1 MKARRLLALS
11 ILAIVFGCEGHQ
23 SPTAPRVTIDPSK
36 IISDGAHGPGGNP
49 DFFFLPPLVPLPL
62 NNPNFVL
69 GKFNNALQLSL
80 VVEICELIPEPSNAL
95 PTLTTGCITV
105 APAGTPLPLK
115 TFGAG
120 TVKLVNLPLRQW
132 GWWSLFGL
140 PADGFYYVLWD
151 TRQSHLDVNKYYRIK
166 VFMDGDPDHPL
177 GIADVDPMSSLREW
191 RYTRTGQVIQLVNG
205 WLLPIPFRVQ
215 KGAFCEGAEL
225 CTSATVTNN
234 NPNAQIVQVQGN
246 NGPIAGVKIPAGK
259 WLPDGGPQSV
269 VLTIA
274 QVNTGA
280 NNLAAGTQANPC
292 HPVTLQ
298 QFNGCFHFSTIP
310 KLARINPEDPL
321 SDQFL
326 KKITVAV
333 CFVLADRV
341 PLDARY
347 PWTQLW
353 SSDVDESPH
362 PLPSAYAGDI
372 LSVHSEENCGSNY
385 VAVNNSGGLTGL
397 ASAGWRT
404 LKGGLGRFFGV
415 KTAYAVDL
423 GLGGLAGGISNIG
436 PALTAQIFPAA
447 STAYSELGGTFITA
461 KVKIV
466 GTQSHGD
473 PPSLLTVESPGIP
486 GLPVTFT
493 LPSAS
498 DGTLTNADAFT
509 NSTGF
514 ASVTWQLPYDAR
526 PSTLTVNSTQATG
539 GPVTFTA
546 ATNGLGLNVLAG
558 SWVNQDPATPDITR
572 LSIGVDGSAVSV
584 HAWGKCDPTDCDWG
598 LTSGNTDAWVSSKQ
612 ITAIWIQSFAI
623 RNQTL
628 TYLEDGRLLVTTDTH
643 FTDGSK
649 RPDYRMTDYF
659 IKL

>member
-11 ILAIVFGCEGHQ
+11 VVAIAFGCEGHQ
-23 SPTAPRVTIDPSK
+23 SPTAPRVITGPSK
-36 IISDGAHGPGGNP
+36 IISDGAHGSGGNP

-69 GKFNNALQLSL
+69 GKFNNALQPSL
-80 VVEICELIPEPSNAL
+80 LVEICELVPEPQNVL
-95 PTLTTGCITV
+95 PTLTTGCIKT

-120 TVKLVNLPLRQW
+120 TVKLVNLPLQQW

-151 TRQSHLDVNKYYRIK
+151 TRQSNLDVNKYYRIK

-215 KGAFCEGAEL
+215 KGAFCEGAAL

-234 NPNAQIVQVQGN
+234 NPNDQFVRVQGN
-246 NGPIAGVKIPAGK
+246 NGPIAGVRVPAGK

-269 VLTIA
+269 VLTIR
-274 QVNTGA
+274 QVSTGA

-292 HPVTLQ
+292 HPATLQ

-310 KLARINPEDPL
+310 ELARINRQG
-321 SDQFL
+321 DQFL
-326 KKITVAV
+326 QKITVAV

-341 PLDARY
+341 PLDTRE
-347 PWTQLW
+347 PWVQLW
-353 SSDVDESPH
+353 SSDVEETPR
-362 PLPSAYAGDI
+362 PLPSAYADDI
-372 LSVHSEENCGSNY
+372 LSVHSERNCGSNY
-385 VAVNNSGGLTGL
+385 VTVNNSGGLTGL

-404 LKGGLGRFFGV
+404 LKGGFGRFFGV

-436 PALTAQIFPAA
+436 PALTAQIFPAV
-447 STAYSELGGTFITA
+447 STEYSELGGTFITA
-461 KVKIV
+461 SVKIV
-466 GTQSHGD
+466 GTQGHSN
-473 PPSLLTVESPGIP
+473 PAPVLTVESRGIP
-486 GLPVTFT
+486 GLPVTFS
-493 LPSAS
+493 LPSAL
-498 DGTLTNADAFT
+498 DGTLGSSTTVLTNP
-509 NSTGF
+509 TGF
-514 ASVTWQLPYDAR
+514 ASVTWQLPYAAR
-526 PSTLTVNSTQATG
+526 TSTLTANSTQATG

-546 ATNGLGLNVLAG
+546 ATNGIGLNVLAG

-584 HAWGKCDPTDCDWG
+584 RAWGKCTPTDCDWG
-598 LTSGNTDAWVSSKQ
+598 TTSGNTDAWVSNKQ
-612 ITAIWIQSFAI
+612 ITTAWIQTFAI
-623 RNQTL
+623 RKQTL
-628 TYLEDGRLLVTTDTH
+628 TYLEDGSLLVTTDTH
-643 FTDGSK
+643 FTDGSE

-659 IKL
+659 IRAL